1 MKKNKLEIAL
11 IESSYNT
18 DEIFKKIKKYLPQNN
33 LASLLEIEKIR
44 SNHNYYLYLVFTKNK
59 NYVLGKANIEK
70 TPSLVI
76 IKQIETINYRE
87 DKPENKLNWLGTIF
101 LQKIFEENKQKLFKI
116 NSVLKESRT
125 FYEKALTKLKNN
137 WFIKDFHRE
146 KSNILIYK

>member
-33 LASLLEIEKIR
+33 LASLLEIEKIW
-44 SNHNYYLYLVFTKNK
+44 SNHKYYLYPVFTKNK

-70 TPSLVI
+70 TPNLVI

-87 DKPENKLNWLGTIF
+87 NKPENKLNWLGTIF